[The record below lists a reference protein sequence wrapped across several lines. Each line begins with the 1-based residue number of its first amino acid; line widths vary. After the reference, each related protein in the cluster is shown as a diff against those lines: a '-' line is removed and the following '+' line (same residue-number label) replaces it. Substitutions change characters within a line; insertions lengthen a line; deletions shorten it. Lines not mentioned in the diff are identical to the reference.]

1 MFFHTTFEVGIGL
14 WPAFLE
20 FWIVNFSVQMAYKI
34 EEVKIENR
42 DTVQMENVISVSHI
56 LKKIFYKHLGIEQC
70 LAEIESVDK
79 VLRSLEGHS
88 FFHWKFDTKSNDVK

>member
-1 MFFHTTFEVGIGL
+1 MTCFSRILDCQFQSLSLLDNKT
-14 WPAFLE
+14 A
-20 FWIVNFSVQMAYKI
+20 SVQMAYKI

-88 FFHWKFDTKSNDVK
+88 FFH